1 MKKSNQNKK
10 IYKSKLD
17 ILYEKNKNRKL
28 QEISQVNNNIIFK
41 ARVGNLIKS
50 YPRIIPITLILIAIV
65 LILVFHS
72 SIKLLG
78 LVFFMYALILMFSVY
93 CNTFTISC
101 KNNNMNIRT
110 NMQEII
116 INYKNLKNIF
126 IDKKYE
132 RIFIKKREY
141 FKLVILYKAPNGNIS
156 NVELPTLFVSE
167 KDLEKFLNNFELM
180 PEKNVK
186 NIEKAREY
194 KLKRLLIKIG
204 LFILVWLLILITI
217 IAF

>member
-1 MKKSNQNKK
+1 
-10 IYKSKLD
+10 
-17 ILYEKNKNRKL
+17 
-28 QEISQVNNNIIFK
+28 
-41 ARVGNLIKS
+41 
-50 YPRIIPITLILIAIV
+50 
-65 LILVFHS
+65 
-72 SIKLLG
+72 
-78 LVFFMYALILMFSVY
+78 
-93 CNTFTISC
+93 
-101 KNNNMNIRT
+101 
-110 NMQEII
+110 MQEII